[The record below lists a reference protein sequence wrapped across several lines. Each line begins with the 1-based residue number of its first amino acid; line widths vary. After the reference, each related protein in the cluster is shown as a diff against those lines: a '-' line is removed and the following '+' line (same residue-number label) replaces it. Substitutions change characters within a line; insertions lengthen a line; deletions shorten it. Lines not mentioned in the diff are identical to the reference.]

1 MIHINCG
8 LNQEFIIDLLEKS
21 TEDGITYKYQG
32 KKGITLSFEVNTD
45 DLDKAIDVAKRAIKS
60 TQIGSVMYFQITK

>member
-21 TEDGITYKYQG
+21 EEEGITYKYQG
-32 KKGITLSFEVNTD
+32 KKGISLSFEVNTED
-45 DLDKAIDVAKRAIKS
+45 VDKAIDVAKRAIKS